1 MPQLRFHAISLDYVQ
16 AVSQPLTE
24 ELSAIIKC
32 AREHFVLECVAS
44 TYVWDGQEVEGH
56 PFVEVYCFDRGEEAY
71 DRMAETI
78 TRHLK
83 GVGCPSVDV
92 TFLLL
97 ERRRYYEDDLHF

>member
-1 MPQLRFHAISLDYVQ
+1 MPQLRFHAISSDYVRDI
-16 AVSQPLTE
+16 ALPLTE
-24 ELSAIIKC
+24 ELAAIIKC

-44 TYVWDGQEVEGH
+44 TYVWDGQVVLGH

-71 DRMAETI
+71 DRMAESI

-83 GVGCPSVDV
+83 AVGCPSVDV

-97 ERRRYYEDDLHF
+97 ERRRYYEDGRHF